1 MSTKKT
7 QSSFFVGFYRV
18 LIVLCALLVIAS
30 IIAIYVY
37 DQPDTTTDTK
47 TEYLDVEKVEHPDP
61 DKIENGIHLRTGLRE
76 AEGLTQVINNCTNCH
91 SAQLVI
97 QNRMSAERW
106 AATIRWMQETQG
118 LWDLGENQEIIINY
132 LVTNYPPEQ
141 KGRRAVLTDIDWYDL
156 KE

>member
-1 MSTKKT
+1 MSTKNT
-7 QSSFFVGFYRV
+7 GSSFFVGFYRV
-18 LIVLCALLVIAS
+18 LIVLCALFVIAS

-37 DQPDTTTDTK
+37 EQPDTATDTN
-47 TEYLDVEKVEHPDP
+47 TEYLDVEKVGHPNP

-118 LWDLGENQEIIINY
+118 LWDLGENEEIIINY

-141 KGRRAVLTDIDWYDL
+141 KGRRAVLADIDWYDL

>member
-1 MSTKKT
+1 M
-7 QSSFFVGFYRV
+7 
-18 LIVLCALLVIAS
+18 
-30 IIAIYVY
+30 
-37 DQPDTTTDTK
+37 
-47 TEYLDVEKVEHPDP
+47 EHPDP

-76 AEGLTQVINNCTNCH
+76 AEGLTEVINNCTNCH

-97 QNRMSAERW
+97 QNRMSEERW

-118 LWDLGENQEIIINY
+118 LWDLGKNEEIIINY

-141 KGRRAVLTDIDWYDL
+141 KGRRQILADIDWYEL